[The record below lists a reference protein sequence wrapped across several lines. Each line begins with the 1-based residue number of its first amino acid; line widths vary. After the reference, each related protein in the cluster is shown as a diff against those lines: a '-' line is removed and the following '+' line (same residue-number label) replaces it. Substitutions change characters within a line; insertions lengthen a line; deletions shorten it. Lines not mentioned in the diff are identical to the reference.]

1 MSADS
6 LAQQLAELQAENE
19 SLRSQLSEPDLKAF
33 EQIRELRSA
42 NKKLADDVKRLTGES
57 VQLAF
62 KNRGLEQQVKKLQ
75 EELGQAAEQ
84 GQRLHQSMEELQGE
98 LSQSRE
104 QVLSHEQELERQ
116 KAALSQGQ
124 ASLHNLQE
132 ELRQREERIAK
143 LEHLVNDFKEQFLS
157 GDFAAVAEPPSAEGA
172 YALLQLHLGEALGLS
187 GQTLV
192 DQVYDLMGVDH
203 SSDDMEVLE
212 DLFECLQDT
221 GEAVFSSPEEQAVLK
236 QSLQRTWGLLSGQ
249 PSLTSTS
256 AQVVEVDS
264 IAEPEPVAELEPA
277 PSAPAEPEVVVEV
290 EPELEPEPPLDAE
303 LEPEAEAHEDA
314 SAEFQVPELELATEP
329 VPENEPELAAA
340 EEEPAAVEQEPA
352 VEEGGLDL
360 DALLGMGSE
369 EPVVEVEATSH
380 GDAEV
385 VDEVVDEIAEP
396 AAESQSPTGDHH
408 GAWVPPQ
415 ARAKQE
421 QIESALELVQ
431 SQPALA
437 LEMLEQAL
445 EVEVWVEAEP
455 RAHLAVARLKASLHD
470 IMDPLSE
477 AMAGVEVED
486 LFPLLSAAESVARGS
501 VAERLGLFY
510 QFGMTSRADML
521 KLESGVGLG
530 KRSLNRDF
538 VASIGDEVEEQI
550 VGFLRDHLIPKA
562 GLHLPMPSQKFQD
575 RLEATGPAAF
585 VGTLRQALRA
595 VDYTL
600 FNFPDLKVLT
610 YDGPDT
616 FVVDACAEPE
626 LTLVFHRDIE
636 GLPPEEL
643 CFLVFRHLVG
653 MYRGHSQ
660 LAHMAEGLDDAARLR
675 LIQAAVELFLEENA
689 MPHPELQQRLDA
701 LQPGPDFESLASQL
715 LLQLYQ
721 ASNWEGFLY
730 TREFLWQG
738 EVFSKRLNPLAD
750 HEAARLVG
758 ITAATYGSL
767 RDELRDHEAL
777 LEELQHGL
785 TPLFEGKP
793 GLGPARLRLQ
803 RLWNSFLEEEQG

>member
-1 MSADS
+1 
-6 LAQQLAELQAENE
+6 
-19 SLRSQLSEPDLKAF
+19 
-33 EQIRELRSA
+33 
-42 NKKLADDVKRLTGES
+42 
-57 VQLAF
+57 
-62 KNRGLEQQVKKLQ
+62 
-75 EELGQAAEQ
+75 
-84 GQRLHQSMEELQGE
+84 
-98 LSQSRE
+98 
-104 QVLSHEQELERQ
+104 
-116 KAALSQGQ
+116 
-124 ASLHNLQE
+124 
-132 ELRQREERIAK
+132 
-143 LEHLVNDFKEQFLS
+143 
-157 GDFAAVAEPPSAEGA
+157 
-172 YALLQLHLGEALGLS
+172 
-187 GQTLV
+187 
-192 DQVYDLMGVDH
+192 
-203 SSDDMEVLE
+203 
-212 DLFECLQDT
+212 
-221 GEAVFSSPEEQAVLK
+221 VLK
-236 QSLQRTWGLLSGQ
+236 QSLQRTWGLLAGQ
-249 PSLTSTS
+249 PSLSS
-256 AQVVEVDS
+256 ASAEVVEVAS
-264 IAEPEPVAELEPA
+264 VPVPEPLVEPESAS
-277 PSAPAEPEVVVEV
+277 SAPAEAEAVVEAELQP
-290 EPELEPEPPLDAE
+290 EPESDPEPEIEPAAE
-303 LEPEAEAHEDA
+303 VTIEPQVESLEEAR
-314 SAEFQVPELELATEP
+314 AEFSVPELEFATEP
-329 VPENEPELAAA
+329 AVEAEPELPAAEEKPVAA
-340 EEEPAAVEQEPA
+340 EEEPAVVEQEPA
-352 VEEGGLDL
+352 VEEDVLDL

-369 EPVVEVEATSH
+369 EPVNAPEATSTS
-380 GDAEV
+380 DAEGV
-385 VDEVVDEIAEP
+385 GEIAETM
-396 AAESQSPTGDHH
+396 AESDTSTEDHQD
-408 GAWVPPQ
+408 AWLPPQ

-431 SQPALA
+431 SQPTLA

-477 AMAGVEVED
+477 AMSGAEVDD

-538 VASIGDEVEEQI
+538 VANIGDEVEEQI

-600 FNFPDLKVLT
+600 FEFPDLKVLT
-610 YDGPDT
+610 YDGPDN

-643 CFLVFRHLVG
+643 CFMVFRHLVG

-660 LAHMAEGLDDAARLR
+660 LAHMAEGLDDTARLR
-675 LIQAAVELFLEENA
+675 LLQAAVELFLEENA
-689 MPHPELQQRLDA
+689 MPHPQLQQRLEA
-701 LQPGPDFESLASQL
+701 LQPGPNFEAEASQL
-715 LLQLYQ
+715 LLHLYQ
-721 ASNWEGFLY
+721 ASSWEGFLY
-730 TREFLWQG
+730 TREFLWGG

-803 RLWNSFLEEEQG
+803 RLWNSFLGEEG